1 MFESLGI
8 SGSGMRVHRTW
19 MDAISD
25 NIANVNTVKSTSEEP
40 FRARYVV
47 AQAIENGGVGGGVQ
61 VAGVE
66 LTKESTR
73 LVYDPSH
80 PLADARGMVQMSDV
94 DLGEQMTSII
104 MAQRGYQANIS
115 AMDRARQAYQAAI
128 QMGK

>member
-47 AQAIENGGVGGGVQ
+47 AQASE
-61 VAGVE
+61 
-66 LTKESTR
+66 
-73 LVYDPSH
+73 
-80 PLADARGMVQMSDV
+80 
-94 DLGEQMTSII
+94 
-104 MAQRGYQANIS
+104 
-115 AMDRARQAYQAAI
+115 
-128 QMGK
+128 